1 MELVGRGGC
10 FVGCRF
16 LTLLLPLRLFTL
28 LLSKEM
34 ASAVFG
40 DIGIASPRVVVVRE
54 QHEGRPGAARR
65 SGAPLQAGADL
76 AVGRVL

>member
-1 MELVGRGGC
+1 VELVGRGGC

-40 DIGIASPRVVVVRE
+40 DIGVASPRVVVVRE
-54 QHEGRPGAARR
+54 QHEGRPGAARPIGVVCC
-65 SGAPLQAGADL
+65 SGRRLGS
-76 AVGRVL
+76 R